1 MRFNNTI
8 WVVLRRDDNINDNE
22 WEVDCAFET
31 HLDAI
36 RYIEKEMGEDIPEG
50 VEWEDFYDIQ
60 ETELK

>member
-8 WVVLRRDDNINDNE
+8 WVVLQRGDMDEN

-31 HLDAI
+31 ELDAI

-50 VEWEDFYDIQ
+50 VDWEDFYDIQ